1 LGEKLLK
8 ISENI
13 KCRDLGVNIALSKIG
28 LITLLFHLAVG
39 FFFNFWISDYCSFN
53 IYILHHYIK
62 VCGFITLQPD
72 H

>member
-28 LITLLFHLAVG
+28 LITLI
-39 FFFNFWISDYCSFN
+39 ISS
-53 IYILHHYIK
+53 
-62 VCGFITLQPD
+62 VCALT
-72 H
+72 